1 MEKKTFLVAYKNV
14 AFYHF
19 TLFLVICYAFIK
31 YKSLLL
37 LFPARQAAFLCL
49 MCLGGK
55 TENEMENTPCFVLFI
70 GKEGKLNFMER
81 GKLNGFLMLTG

>member
-49 MCLGGK
+49 MYLGGK
-55 TENEMENTPCFVLFI
+55 RRKKWKTPLDFLFI

-81 GKLNGFLMLTG
+81 SKLNGFLMLTG

>member
-14 AFYHF
+14 AFYNF
-19 TLFLVICYAFIK
+19 TLFLFLVICYVFIK

-37 LFPARQAAFLCL
+37 PAQQAAFLCL

-55 TENEMENTPCFVLFI
+55 RRKKWKTPLDFLFI
-70 GKEGKLNFMER
+70 GKEGKLFFVETS
-81 GKLNGFLMLTG
+81 KLNGFLMLTG

>member
-37 LFPARQAAFLCL
+37 LIPARQAAFLCL

-55 TENEMENTPCFVLFI
+55 RRKKWKTPLDFLFI

-81 GKLNGFLMLTG
+81 SKLNGFLMLTG